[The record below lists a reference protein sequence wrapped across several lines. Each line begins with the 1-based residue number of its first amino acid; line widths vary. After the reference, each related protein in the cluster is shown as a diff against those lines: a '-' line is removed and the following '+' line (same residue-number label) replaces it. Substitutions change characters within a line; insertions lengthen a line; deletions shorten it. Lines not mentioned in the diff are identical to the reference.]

1 MDHPVE
7 PATREG
13 EKPRESIPRQ
23 ALAWL
28 KGQHLRFGIW
38 LPVGVSGILVL
49 TLTVL
54 YTSLATAER
63 DNEAGY
69 VPAGKAGEPALAPG
83 VEVHAPARQLRGS
96 LKAALRRG
104 LQPRSPVEEDN

>member
-7 PATREG
+7 AATREG
-13 EKPRESIPRQ
+13 EKTRDSIPLQ

-28 KGQHLRFGIW
+28 KSQHLRFGIW
-38 LPVGVSGILVL
+38 LPVGAAGVLVL

-63 DNEAGY
+63 GNDADY
-69 VPAGKAGEPALAPG
+69 VPGGKAGEPELAPG
-83 VEVHAPARQLRGS
+83 VEAHGPARQLRGS

-104 LQPRSPVEEDN
+104 LQPGAPVEGDK

>member
-13 EKPRESIPRQ
+13 EKARESIPRQ

-28 KGQHLRFGIW
+28 KSQHLRFGIW
-38 LPVGVSGILVL
+38 LPVGAAGVLAL

-63 DNEAGY
+63 GNEAG
-69 VPAGKAGEPALAPG
+69 GKAGEPALAPG
-83 VEVHAPARQLRGS
+83 VEVHGPARQLRGS

-104 LQPRSPVEEDN
+104 LQPRSPVEGDN

>member
-7 PATREG
+7 SATREG
-13 EKPRESIPRQ
+13 EKTRESIPRQ

-28 KGQHLRFGIW
+28 KSQHLRFGIW
-38 LPVGVSGILVL
+38 LPVGAAGVLAL

-63 DNEAGY
+63 GNEAGY
-69 VPAGKAGEPALAPG
+69 VPGGKAGEPALAPG
-83 VEVHAPARQLRGS
+83 VEVHGPARQLRGS

-104 LQPRSPVEEDN
+104 LQPRSPVEGDN

>member
-13 EKPRESIPRQ
+13 EKARESIPRQ
-23 ALAWL
+23 ALTWL
-28 KGQHLRFGIW
+28 KTQHLRFGIW
-38 LPVGVSGILVL
+38 LPVGAACVL
-49 TLTVL
+49 ALSLTVL

-63 DNEAGY
+63 VEGDGS
-69 VPAGKAGEPALAPG
+69 VSGGQVGEPASLQAL
-83 VEVHAPARQLRGS
+83 EAHSPATQLRGS

-104 LQPRSPVEEDN
+104 LQPQTRVEGEN

>member
-13 EKPRESIPRQ
+13 EKPRQSIPRQ

-38 LPVGVSGILVL
+38 LPVGAAGVLVL

-63 DNEAGY
+63 GNEDGY
-69 VPAGKAGEPALAPG
+69 VPGGKAGEPALAPG
-83 VEVHAPARQLRGS
+83 VEVHDPARQLRGS

-104 LQPRSPVEEDN
+104 LRPGSPVEGDN